1 MPEVNVP
8 VVSSEVEAINFGGE
22 DGRSTKYDWADACER
37 SCSPKSE
44 SSGCSESCD
53 SLTDSGIV
61 ILHDAI

>member
-8 VVSSEVEAINFGGE
+8 VVGEVESINFGAARG
-22 DGRSTKYDWADACER
+22 GRSTKYDWADACER

-61 ILHDAI
+61 IYF